1 MYVVN
6 LKVFLDMYLPR
17 DRNVI
22 VAMWQINIWLNEF
35 IFFEFDED

>member
-22 VAMWQINIWLNEF
+22 FAMWQINRWLNEF